1 MKKTIIFNKKV
12 YKDFRDMYADI
23 YKKLDG
29 QHTIDFENLENLK
42 YSRDILN
49 EFLWNKS
56 DENLH
61 YQFLNFDRDR
71 IASPKIYDD
80 YEYNFILKLFEN
92 FVIKYPN
99 NSLEYRNEE

>member
-1 MKKTIIFNKKV
+1 MKKTIIFNKKD

-49 EFLWNKS
+49 EFYGI
-56 DENLH
+56 NLM
-61 YQFLNFDRDR
+61 
-71 IASPKIYDD
+71 KIYTI
-80 YEYNFILKLFEN
+80 NF
-92 FVIKYPN
+92 
-99 NSLEYRNEE
+99 